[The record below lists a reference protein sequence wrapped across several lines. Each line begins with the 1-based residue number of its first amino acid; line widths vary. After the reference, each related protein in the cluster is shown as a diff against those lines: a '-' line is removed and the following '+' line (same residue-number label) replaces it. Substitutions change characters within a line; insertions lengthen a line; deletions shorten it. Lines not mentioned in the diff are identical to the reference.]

1 MNAALASVDWPER
14 ARRLLPGPWAGVLL
28 CIALIATPAPFATL
42 ARADAGRV
50 VARIFAVEAPVSL
63 LIGGA
68 LLLLERRA
76 ARGRAGVAWTWPMGL
91 AAVALFCT
99 VAGYY
104 GIQPM
109 LAAARAGQSAWTF
122 GQLHALSLAMFG
134 VKTLAVAALA
144 WRQAGAISPGPAS

>member
-1 MNAALASVDWPER
+1 
-14 ARRLLPGPWAGVLL
+14 
-28 CIALIATPAPFATL
+28 
-42 ARADAGRV
+42 
-50 VARIFAVEAPVSL
+50 
-63 LIGGA
+63 
-68 LLLLERRA
+68 
-76 ARGRAGVAWTWPMGL
+76 MGL

-122 GQLHALSLAMFG
+122 GQLHALSLALFG